1 MRSIHLEPVEPDQIA
16 VIAVAPGHGIARV
29 FASLGVA
36 AIVEGGQTMNP
47 STQEILDAF
56 ENLPTDKV
64 IILPNNKN
72 IVLAAEQATELTVK
86 QVVVVPS
93 VSVPQGVSALFAF
106 NHEGDFDEIVAAMT
120 NALNN
125 VQFAELTT
133 ATRSVDIDGLSVN
146 QGQVICMLNGRLA
159 VAGDNL
165 EQVLH
170 ETLRQANTDQ
180 AELITLYYG
189 ADLGVMQTNQLADNI
204 RLTWPQQEVEV
215 VEGGQ
220 PHYQIILS
228 IE

>member
-1 MRSIHLEPVEPDQIA
+1 
-16 VIAVAPGHGIARV
+16 
-29 FASLGVA
+29 
-36 AIVEGGQTMNP
+36 
-47 STQEILDAF
+47 
-56 ENLPTDKV
+56 
-64 IILPNNKN
+64 
-72 IVLAAEQATELTVK
+72 
-86 QVVVVPS
+86 
-93 VSVPQGVSALFAF
+93 
-106 NHEGDFDEIVAAMT
+106 MT

-133 ATRSVDIDGLSVN
+133 ATRTVDIDGLSVN

-159 VAGDNL
+159 AAGDNL

-204 RLTWPQQEVEV
+204 RLTWSQQEVEV